1 MSPYPH
7 QQEIDRAQSEF
18 FDRVS
23 DAVFTAGMSDG
34 GLEVPSLV
42 SIIEALAMAREEID
56 KQQNLLNATHNAVVG
71 AGSAGQVS
79 LNDVSLSD
87 EEYELEILKMAV
99 MNPPLYNNIRD
110 VFVQHKYPEKLDPVG
125 KRLREFFINQKG

>member
-18 FDRVS
+18 FDRLG
-23 DAVFTAGMSDG
+23 DAIFIAGMSDG
-34 GLEVPSLV
+34 SLEVPSLV
-42 SIIEALAMAREEID
+42 SIIEALTMANDSLPWPHGEPTG
-56 KQQNLLNATHNAVVG
+56 LNSVT
-71 AGSAGQVS
+71 
-79 LNDVSLSD
+79 LTD